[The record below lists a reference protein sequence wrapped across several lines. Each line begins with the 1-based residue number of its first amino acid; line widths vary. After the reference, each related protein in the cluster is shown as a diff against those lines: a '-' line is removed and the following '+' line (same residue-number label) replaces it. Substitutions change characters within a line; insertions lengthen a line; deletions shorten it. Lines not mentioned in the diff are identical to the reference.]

1 MSTLNCLNFL
11 LVLRFTYVYFD
22 LTLDTKLVN
31 TFLIVFILLFSINK
45 LDRVV
50 RTYKMYK
57 KSDAGAL

>member
-50 RTYKMYK
+50 RT
-57 KSDAGAL
+57 